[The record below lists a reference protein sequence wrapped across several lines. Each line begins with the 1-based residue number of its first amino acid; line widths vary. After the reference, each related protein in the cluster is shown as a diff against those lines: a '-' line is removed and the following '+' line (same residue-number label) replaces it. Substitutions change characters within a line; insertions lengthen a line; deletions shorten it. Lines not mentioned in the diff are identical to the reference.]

1 MPVYNQVSALD
12 SPFVD
17 SMEAVSDGI
26 DGYTSATTDYFRGVL
41 GEDYSESN
49 LFTNFANFNG
59 YNGKTL
65 KDAHDTFIKSL
76 KSSGIWEKTY
86 DLVLFFGHKLNKN
99 RSLFLPLEGS
109 MYNSSPLQG
118 RAIHHKQSPS
128 GTTYSKSSPVKL
140 KRSRPDGTQYDF
152 LGGAGNIFSGNS
164 NKQTELR
171 SRHNLPSSMTNGV
184 CMSAY
189 IWNQGSYNNG
199 SGTTDAEYNFAGNF
213 MGALNADG
221 SKRLS
226 FGGSGTEYTIRVGGT
241 NNITIA
247 VNNALTGA
255 AFQTL
260 NLQSDNSYKI
270 YKNGVEKYSGTNGDA
285 SNLPEGEQMNHFWNG
300 SGGADSAPWSGFIS
314 LTHYSEALTAQQ
326 VTILN
331 SAVQT
336 LVGVFD

>member
-1 MPVYNQVSALD
+1 
-12 SPFVD
+12 
-17 SMEAVSDGI
+17 MEAVSDGV
-26 DGYTSATTDYFRGVL
+26 DGYTSATTDYFSGVL
-41 GEDYSESN
+41 GEDYSESD
-49 LFTNFANFNG
+49 LFVNFANFTG

-65 KDAHDTFIKSL
+65 KNAHDTFIRSL
-76 KSSGIWEKTY
+76 KSSGIWGKTY
-86 DLVLFFGHKLNKN
+86 DLVLFFGHKENKN
-99 RSLFLPLEGS
+99 RSLFRPLEGS

-128 GTTYSKSSPVKL
+128 GQTFAKSSPVK
-140 KRSRPDGTQYDF
+140 KSRQRPDGTSYDF
-152 LGGAGNIFSGNS
+152 LGGAGNITANN

-199 SGTTDAEYNFAGNF
+199 SGSTDADYGFSGAF
-213 MGALNADG
+213 MGALNAN
-221 SKRLS
+221 STKRLS
-226 FGGSGTEYTIRVGGT
+226 FGGSGAGYTISVGG
-241 NNITIA
+241 NSNIGIS
-247 VNNALTGA
+247 VDDALKGVA
-255 AFQTL
+255 LHTL

-285 SNLPEGEQMNHFWNG
+285 SNLPVGEQMNHFWNG
-300 SGGADSAPWSGFIS
+300 TTDTPWSGFMS

-326 VTILN
+326 VTALK

-336 LVGVFD
+336 LVGVFN